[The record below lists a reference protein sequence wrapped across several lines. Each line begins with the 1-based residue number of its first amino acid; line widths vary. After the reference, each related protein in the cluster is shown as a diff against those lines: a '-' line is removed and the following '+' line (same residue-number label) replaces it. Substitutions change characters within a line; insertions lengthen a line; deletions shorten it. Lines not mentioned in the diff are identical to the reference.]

1 MSTLSQEHRGVRV
14 CVRTPR
20 ARGAIAVIRVWGPG
34 SVELVDSVFQPERA
48 GSLSETAPGRPR
60 FGRVG
65 EESRAGEEVVAS
77 VLAGPGR
84 VPEVELHCH
93 AGPTAVAMLVE
104 RLVAQG
110 AERRQPI
117 AWIRHDARALIAAEA
132 MVDLA
137 RASTLQSAE
146 ILLDQWHGA
155 LEREVA
161 ALRAQTDRASALH
174 GRDRL
179 LERERI
185 GLRLISG
192 WKVALVGRPNVG
204 KSRLMN
210 ALAGYTRAIVD
221 PTPGTTR
228 DVLTVRTALDGWP
241 VEIADTAG
249 IRSTSDAL
257 ETEGISRARVYGS
270 GADLSVLILDRSE
283 PLTPKDLDLI
293 ASHDQG
299 LIVANK
305 ADLPAAWQSDDR
317 VALTI
322 SAERGDGIEALIH
335 TIAHRLVPDPPPPGS
350 GVPFRPR
357 HRRWIE
363 SLFEDRS
370 TFP

>member
-1 MSTLSQEHRGVRV
+1 
-14 CVRTPR
+14 
-20 ARGAIAVIRVWGPG
+20 
-34 SVELVDSVFQPERA
+34 VDRVFQPERTR
-48 GSLSETAPGRPR
+48 SLRETAPGTPR
-60 FGRVG
+60 FGRIG
-65 EESRAGEEVVAS
+65 QEREAGEEVVAS
-77 VLAGPGR
+77 VVAGNGA

-104 RLVAQG
+104 RLVAEG
-110 AERRQPI
+110 AESRQPV
-117 AWIRHDARALIAAEA
+117 AWIRHDARSLIAAEA

-137 RASTLQSAE
+137 RASTLRTAE

-155 LEREVA
+155 LEREVFE
-161 ALRAQTDRASALH
+161 LSQQTDREIALQA
-174 GRDRL
+174 RDRL
-179 LERERI
+179 LDREQI

-192 WKVALVGRPNVG
+192 WKVALIGRPNVG

-210 ALAGYTRAIVD
+210 ALAGFTRAIVD

-249 IRSTSDAL
+249 IRSTDDAL
-257 ETEGISRARVYGS
+257 ETEGISRAREYGS
-270 GADLSVLILDRSE
+270 AADLSVLILDRSE
-283 PLTPKDLDLI
+283 PLTSKDLDLI

-305 ADLPAAWQSDDR
+305 ADLPASWQSDNL

-322 SAERGDGIEALIH
+322 SAERGDGIEELID
-335 TIAHRLVPDPPPPGS
+335 TISRRLVPDPPPAGS

-363 SLFEDRS
+363 S
-370 TFP
+370 